1 MHLRL
6 RKMLKGGKKPS
17 NLHSQGIEVD
27 AASTC
32 ALAGFE
38 ILNFHNQS

>member
-32 ALAGFE
+32 APAGYETLDFKAQ
-38 ILNFHNQS
+38 L